1 MADSHKR
8 SIAKAVSYRLMATLT
23 TMTVVFII
31 TRKLVL
37 TLEVGLIDMLAK
49 MGFFYIHERFW
60 AKVKWGKTKHP
71 LEHLAVK
78 KELTP
83 DDMEKVREQLK
94 GMGYID

>member
-8 SIAKAVSYRLMATLT
+8 SVAKAVSYRLMATLT

-49 MGFFYIHERFW
+49 MGFFYLHERFW
-60 AKVKWGKTKHP
+60 DRAGFGR
-71 LEHLAVK
+71 EHVPY
-78 KELTP
+78 TP
-83 DDMEKVREQLK
+83 TS
-94 GMGYID
+94 